1 MTNVKQLTAEEREA
15 ALRRAWYGHDARWF
29 ATAAA
34 EFGLE
39 AANRLNRRALRA
51 ATVNEMRGFGKAA
64 GVERAADLDEFLD
77 LFDAAA
83 DVFVPRSMMEFD
95 VRRIDEHSYE
105 VEFQRCFVHENIVK
119 AGIAGAY
126 ECAVFDRVAGWHD
139 ALGLPLA
146 DEPPALPCALAQ
158 GQVCRRT
165 MTVKKEAPK

>member
-1 MTNVKQLTAEEREA
+1 MPNVRTLTAEEREA
-15 ALRRAWYGHDARWF
+15 QMRRAWYGHDARWF
-29 ATAAA
+29 AAAAA
-34 EFGLE
+34 EYGLE

-51 ATVNEMRGFGKAA
+51 ATVSEMRGFARTV

-95 VRRIDEHSYE
+95 VRRVDDRSYE
-105 VEFQRCFVHENIVK
+105 VEFQRCFVHENVTK

-146 DEPPALPCALAQ
+146 DDPPALPGALPQ
-158 GQVCRRT
+158 GKECRRT
-165 MTVKKEAPK
+165 LTIKKEAPQ